1 MFFVVLCPGTPEGS
15 TGSGSGFKAS
25 QKTGQRRKVSSD
37 RLGEAGNRTCDPWFT
52 RHRFIPFIA
61 INDGQLYILRGH
73 KLYFRKKCIL
83 SLTIDFV
90 SANSVDSDQMRIW
103 VSTVCQ
109 NTDLGANSR

>member
-1 MFFVVLCPGTPEGS
+1 MIHSNIFI
-15 TGSGSGFKAS
+15 
-25 QKTGQRRKVSSD
+25 QKLD
-37 RLGEAGNRTCDPWFT
+37 ILAEFNA
-52 RHRFIPFIA
+52 I

-90 SANSVDSDQMRIW
+90 LANSVDSDQMRIW
-103 VSTVCQ
+103 VCTVCQ